1 LEIERVIA
9 ENGVMESIK
18 LVEKEMEVIKID
30 LKQKLA
36 GVCSNP
42 FEGAPLTKK
51 KVSIM
56 EELLLNDEEEN

>member
-1 LEIERVIA
+1 
-9 ENGVMESIK
+9 MESIK

>member
-1 LEIERVIA
+1 
-9 ENGVMESIK
+9 MESIN

-36 GVCSNP
+36 GVCSNT
-42 FEGAPLTKK
+42 FDGAALTRK